1 MTFDELMGEVGK
13 ALNIELVTHDGAT
26 QLEVDGMA
34 VSILEMPAL
43 DAVVLNGV
51 IGEPPPQGL
60 EPLHKAMLEA
70 NYNFAGTAGATLA
83 VNPEDG
89 TLTLTRLVPSV
100 RLDTD
105 SLLAALESFVNV
117 LEAWRKILVD
127 YRPDESG
134 AASAPADAVAP
145 QIGDGFLQV

>member
-13 ALNIELVTHDGAT
+13 RLNIELVTHDGAT
-26 QLEVDGMA
+26 QLEVDGMD

-51 IGEPPPQGL
+51 IGEPPPEGL
-60 EPLHKAMLEA
+60 EPLYKAMLEA

-89 TLTLTRLVPSV
+89 ALTLTRLVPSV
-100 RLDTD
+100 RLDSD

-117 LEAWRKILVD
+117 LEAWRKILAD

-134 AASAPADAVAP
+134 AASASADAVAP

>member
-13 ALNIELVTHDGAT
+13 RLGIELVTHDGAT

-34 VSILEMPAL
+34 VSILEMSAL
-43 DAVVLNGV
+43 DSVILNGV

-100 RLDTD
+100 RLDAEA
-105 SLLAALESFVNV
+105 LLSALESFVNV
-117 LEAWRKILVD
+117 LETWRKILAD
-127 YRPDESG
+127 YRPDM
-134 AASAPADAVAP
+134 ASAPSSDAAP

>member
-100 RLDTD
+100 QIDAEA
-105 SLLAALESFVNV
+105 LLAALESFVNV
-117 LEAWRKILVD
+117 LEAWRKILAD
-127 YRPDESG
+127 YRPAE
-134 AASAPADAVAP
+134 ADAATP
-145 QIGDGFLQV
+145 PSEEAKAGGDWMLPV